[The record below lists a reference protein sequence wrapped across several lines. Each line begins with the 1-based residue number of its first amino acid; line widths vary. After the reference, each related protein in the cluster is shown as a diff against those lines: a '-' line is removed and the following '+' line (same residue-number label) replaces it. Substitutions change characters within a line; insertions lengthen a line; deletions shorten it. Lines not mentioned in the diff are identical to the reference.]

1 MQNEQKQFDRIY
13 NSQII
18 NLPNIKITSNQ
29 SSFLENVIL
38 HETAETSPFQRAE
51 DVVLTFIID
60 GQINSSYQG
69 IDGHFLNSTKSCS
82 LIYAPDDNEHRI
94 AGNQNIDSVS
104 IGINKRFFQDLIH
117 PGDNWMEDIT
127 NKIERKQSFSF
138 SKNAYKLTPEM
149 FSILHQ
155 IRTTKFTGSLKTLY
169 LQGLMSELMILQFS
183 EIMTAQNYVYDLGV
197 KETDKHKIKELK
209 NYIDTHYLET
219 QSLDSLARLF
229 GLNSF
234 KLKTGFKAMY
244 QKSVFEYIRGLRMDH
259 AFKLLMDGSCNI
271 TEVAYI
277 LGYEHP
283 QHFSTAFKK
292 HFGTSPGKFKK

>member
-29 SSFLENVIL
+29 SSFMENVIL
-38 HETAETSPFQRAE
+38 HETAETSPFKRME

-60 GQINSSYQG
+60 GQVNSSYQG
-69 IDGHFLNSTKSCS
+69 IDKPIVNTSKSCT
-82 LIYAPDDNEHRI
+82 LIYAPDDNEHRVT
-94 AGNQNIDSVS
+94 GNQNIDSVS

-117 PGDNWMEDIT
+117 PSDNWIEDIA
-127 NKIERKQSFSF
+127 NKIERKQSFSL
-138 SKNAYKLTPEM
+138 SKNAYRLTPKM

-155 IRTTKFTGSLKTLY
+155 IRTTEFTGSLKTLY
-169 LQGLMSELMILQFS
+169 LQGLMSELMMLQFS
-183 EIMTAQNYVYDLGV
+183 EIMAEQNYAYELGV
-197 KETDKHKIKELK
+197 KEIDRHKIHELK
-209 NYIDTHYLET
+209 NYIDIHYLEPLT
-219 QSLDSLARLF
+219 LDSLASLC

-234 KLKTGFKAMY
+234 KLKTGFKTMY

-259 AFKLLMDGSCNI
+259 AFKLLSDGNSNI

-277 LGYEHP
+277 LGYEHV

-292 HFGTSPGKFKK
+292 HFGTSPGKFKF